1 MAATAERIRRDQTD
15 AANRPRGRSTWLPTG
30 RAVVGAVLVATAAAA
45 VLITHRAASQPPTT
59 RFVVVTREVP
69 AGQVVDAAD
78 LGTVAAELPADVAAV
93 AAEDA
98 ERLVGRVARTRLEP
112 MDLLRP
118 GDLHEAGRFTTP
130 DSTEVAI
137 ELPAAAALVDT
148 VEVGD
153 LVDVLS
159 TDPNGEGTTTVA
171 RGVRI
176 SGVQGADDDGIG
188 ASGTVRVRLG
198 VDDGALAEALVDAAV
213 RTDLTLALPRSGSGG
228 GTP

>member
-1 MAATAERIRRDQTD
+1 MATTAQRVRRDQADT
-15 AANRPRGRSTWLPTG
+15 ANRTRTRSTWLPTG

-45 VLITHRAASQPPTT
+45 VLITHRSASQPPTT
-59 RFVVVTREVP
+59 RFVVVTRELQ
-69 AGQVVDAAD
+69 AGQAVGADD
-78 LGTVAAELPADVAAV
+78 LGTVAAELPADVSAI
-93 AAEDA
+93 AEQDA

-118 GDLHEAGRFTTP
+118 DDLHEAGRFTTP

-137 ELPAAAALVDT
+137 ELPPAAALLDT

-159 TDPNGEGTTTVA
+159 TDPNAEGTTTVA
-171 RGVRI
+171 RGVRV
-176 SGVQGADDDGIG
+176 SAVHGDDDDGIG
-188 ASGTVRVRLG
+188 TSGTVRVRLG
-198 VDDGALAEALVDAAV
+198 VDDAAIAEALVDAAV
-213 RTDLTLALPRSGSGG
+213 RTELTLTLPRSGTGG